1 VTLVKTRGPARRV
14 TFPHAGAGEGSLSN
28 YRVVF
33 IPDCL
38 SSDSTLAQVA
48 VLVRFVFQILRLDSA
63 GRTLLRPMRSAP
75 RCGGNEKDHHE
86 RKDEPMKLTTTTLVS
101 VDGAAP

>member
-1 VTLVKTRGPARRV
+1 MANNRD
-14 TFPHAGAGEGSLSN
+14 

-75 RCGGNEKDHHE
+75 QCGRNEKDHHE